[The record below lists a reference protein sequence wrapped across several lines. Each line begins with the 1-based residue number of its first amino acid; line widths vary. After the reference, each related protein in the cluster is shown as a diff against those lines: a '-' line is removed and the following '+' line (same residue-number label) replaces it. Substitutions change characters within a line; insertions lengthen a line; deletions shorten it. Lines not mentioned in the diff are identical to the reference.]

1 MTNKKLDPTFLQR
14 MLTEMAGMNKTA
26 AAGTSNERLADLAR
40 KAKENAELLKT
51 ACSTSGAGP
60 ITKVGGPEEDA
71 AAKKKADDE
80 KKADEPKKAALEHLK
95 LATAH
100 IDAPELEAAAVKSA
114 RAELALGIITEQILA
129 PYDQIAKAAGLV
141 TLNNLCQTYN
151 R

>member
-60 ITKVGGPEEDA
+60 IAKVGGPEPVA
-71 AAKKKADDE
+71 AEKTEAE